1 MSHRI
6 KPTVF
11 GRLLHSMSFL
21 AVPHRERQQGI
32 AERRLSAR
40 KSPQGSQLAAL
51 AATTDA
57 GKMGYGVLA
66 FWIVVAVLVAARVAF
81 LDPSRIQPT
90 SSLFGAKA
98 TSAWTAGE
106 SPSPKN

>member
-6 KPTVF
+6 KPTLF
-11 GRLLHSMSFL
+11 GRLLHSLPSL
-21 AVPHRERQQGI
+21 AVLHRGRQQGI
-32 AERRLSAR
+32 AERGLSAR
-40 KSPQGSQLAAL
+40 KNPQGSQLAAV

-66 FWIVVAVLVAARVAF
+66 FWMVVAVLVAARVAF

-98 TSAWTAGE
+98 ASAWTTGE
-106 SPSPKN
+106 SSSPKN